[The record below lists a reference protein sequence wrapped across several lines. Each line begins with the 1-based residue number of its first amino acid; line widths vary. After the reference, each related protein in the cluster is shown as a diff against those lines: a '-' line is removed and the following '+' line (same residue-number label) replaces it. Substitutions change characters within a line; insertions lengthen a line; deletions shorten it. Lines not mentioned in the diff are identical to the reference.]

1 LELSLPY
8 IYIMKKILS
17 LLLILTPFLIQAQ
30 QSQIEWISVEEAA
43 ELMKNEPRKIMM
55 DVYTEWCGPC
65 KMMMKNTF
73 SNADVISFVNAN
85 YYAVK
90 FNAESPDPIQFK
102 NQPFENPDY
111 DPARKGRNGVHQFAR
126 YMRVNA
132 YPTIVYLDED
142 LNFLTGD
149 AGYKTAT
156 QIELMLKFFAQD
168 DYKKVSTQEEWDA
181 YQTNFKPSFKE

>member
-1 LELSLPY
+1 
-8 IYIMKKILS
+8 MKKLIALF
-17 LLLILTPFLIQAQ
+17 LILTPFLAQAQ
-30 QSQIEWISVEEAA
+30 QTEIEWISIEEAA
-43 ELMKNEPRKIMM
+43 KRMKDEPRKIMM

-73 SNADVISFVNAN
+73 SNADVISYVNAN

-102 NQPFENPDY
+102 DQTFENPDY

-126 YMRVNA
+126 YMRVSA
-132 YPTIVYLDED
+132 YPTIVYLDEE

-149 AGYKTAT
+149 AGYKTPT
-156 QIELMLKFFAQD
+156 QIELMLKFFAQE
-168 DYKKVSTQEEWDA
+168 DYKKVSTQEEWTA
-181 YQTNFKPSFKE
+181 YQTNFKPVFKE